1 MKQNSHFERKNR
13 LGRIKE
19 LLTLSLFIL
28 VSAVISIVVMDILVL
43 PLSLFAINRK
53 TAFNYIIRDVSL
65 FIILFIVIL
74 LLIRKVIRLY
84 RDGFKIPR
92 IARYLLVRPLRG
104 IVTFF
109 LILVASGIIIYLITL
124 LLNFNYYRIY
134 IFTQI

>member
-74 LLIRKVIRLY
+74 LLIRKVIRMY